1 MNTDMILKSDVL
13 DILFEKRNKLYGAY
27 TLRKFYPERIKTSLV
42 IMLCVVIA
50 FCLFT
55 VIPKLDRKQ
64 MEVITFD
71 DPGFRKINPDNK
83 IPEPKPKV
91 AASKVMVRT
100 VKFPATVKIVNE
112 KDSADRL
119 PENLENE
126 RIGSVNST
134 YAVDGDIPGGTSN
147 TSVSEPAVAVK
158 VTPVLDP
165 NVPIDNPDVEP
176 SYPGGINALRT
187 FLRRNLTNPGDLEE
201 GEQVSVQ
208 IKFIVG
214 YDGKLQR
221 FETIKDGGEE
231 FNSEVIR
238 VLKKMPQWIAGK
250 SNGRNVSVYY
260 TISVKFVPKD

>member
-13 DILFEKRNKLYGAY
+13 DILFENKNKLYGAY
-27 TLRKFYPERIKTSLV
+27 TLRKFYPERIKTSLL
-42 IMLCVVIA
+42 IMLGVVIA

-55 VIPKLDRKQ
+55 VIPKPDREQ
-64 MEVITFD
+64 MEVITFY

-91 AASKVMVRT
+91 AASKAMVHT
-100 VKFPATVKIVNE
+100 VKFPAAVKIVNE

-119 PENLENE
+119 PENLENAG
-126 RIGSVNST
+126 IGSVNST
-134 YAVDGDIPGGTSN
+134 NAVDREIPDGTSN
-147 TSVSEPAVAVK
+147 TSVSEPAVPVK

-165 NVPIDNPDVEP
+165 NVPIDNPEIEP
-176 SYPGGINALRT
+176 SYPGGIDALRI
-187 FLRRNLTNPGDLEE
+187 FLQRNLINPRDLEE

-208 IKFIVG
+208 LKFIVG

-260 TISVKFVPKD
+260 TIPVKFVSND